1 MDYQKTLAVLRTAEQ
16 VLVGKPLEWPI
27 QPRFRAYADTVLGG
41 PWLVL
46 AGAEI
51 LAKRLMWVLI
61 TGATLA
67 LALSLFED
75 RNSGSVIGPAFI
87 LAFGVVYFS
96 MPSRSLAAAV
106 KPENV
111 ATVRDFILVTA
122 VNTHDLQ
129 RLQEGVMIVRAHTL
143 EKLSRFS
150 VLAGVAWG
158 VLFWYAGTYALA
170 PDLSPD
176 AVSRGLSYGLLAALI
191 FMFVLL
197 AGTCHATAVRAVY
210 QTLEF
215 ALLEA
220 KAIAESRPAA
230 HGSAT
235 KLG

>member
-16 VLVGKPLEWPI
+16 VLVGKPLAWPT
-27 QPRFRAYADTVLGG
+27 QPRLLAYADTVLGG

-46 AGAEI
+46 AGAGI
-51 LAKRLMWVLI
+51 LIKRLAWVLI
-61 TGATLA
+61 TGATLT

-75 RNSGSVIGPAFI
+75 RDSVPVIGPAFI

-111 ATVRDFILVTA
+111 ASLRDFILA
-122 VNTHDLQ
+122 SASDGQDLQ
-129 RLQEGVMIVRAHTL
+129 RLQEGVIIVRTHTL
-143 EKLSRFS
+143 EKLGRFS

-158 VLFWYAGTYALA
+158 VLFWYAGTHALA
-170 PDLSPD
+170 PGLSPD

-220 KAIAESRPAA
+220 KATVESTPPAE
-230 HGSAT
+230 
-235 KLG
+235 

>member
-16 VLVGKPLEWPI
+16 VLVGKPLAWPT
-27 QPRFRAYADTVLGG
+27 QPRLMAYADTVLGG

-46 AGAEI
+46 AGAGI
-51 LAKRLMWVLI
+51 LIKRLAWVLI
-61 TGATLA
+61 TGATLT
-67 LALSLFED
+67 LAMYLFED
-75 RNSGSVIGPAFI
+75 RNGVPVISPAFF

-111 ATVRDFILVTA
+111 ASIRDFILA
-122 VNTHDLQ
+122 SASDGQDLQ
-129 RLQEGVMIVRAHTL
+129 RLQEGVMIVRTHTL
-143 EKLSRFS
+143 EKLGRFS

-158 VLFWYAGTYALA
+158 VLFWYAGTHALA
-170 PDLSPD
+170 PGLSPD

-220 KAIAESRPAA
+220 KATVESTPPAE
-230 HGSAT
+230 
-235 KLG
+235 

>member
-16 VLVGKPLEWPI
+16 ILVGKPLDWPT
-27 QPRFRAYADTVLGG
+27 QPRLQAYADTVLGG

-46 AGAEI
+46 AGAGI
-51 LAKRLMWVLI
+51 LIKRLLWVLI
-61 TGATLA
+61 TGATFA
-67 LALSLFED
+67 LVLSLFED
-75 RNSGSVIGPAFI
+75 RNSGPVIGPAFI
-87 LAFGVVYFS
+87 LAFGVVYFG
-96 MPSRSLAAAV
+96 MPSRSLAVAV

-111 ATVRDFILVTA
+111 ATLRDFILATA
-122 VNTHDLQ
+122 ANAQGLQ

-143 EKLSRFS
+143 EKLGRFS

-158 VLFWYAGTYALA
+158 VLFWYAATHALA
-170 PDLSPD
+170 PGLSPD
-176 AVSRGLSYGLLAALI
+176 AVSRGISYGLLAALI

-220 KAIAESRPAA
+220 KATEESTSQA
-230 HGSAT
+230 
-235 KLG
+235 

>member
-1 MDYQKTLAVLRTAEQ
+1 MDYQRTLAVLRTAEQ
-16 VLVGKPLEWPI
+16 VLVGKPLAWPT
-27 QPRFRAYADTVLGG
+27 QPRLRAYADTVLGG

-46 AGAEI
+46 AGAGI
-51 LAKRLMWVLI
+51 LIKRLAWVLI
-61 TGATLA
+61 TGATLT
-67 LALSLFED
+67 LALSLLED
-75 RNSGSVIGPAFI
+75 RNNVPVIGPAFI

-111 ATVRDFILVTA
+111 ASLRDFILA
-122 VNTHDLQ
+122 SASDRQDLQ
-129 RLQEGVMIVRAHTL
+129 RLQEGVMIVRTHTL
-143 EKLSRFS
+143 EKLGRFS

-158 VLFWYAGTYALA
+158 VLFWYAGTHALA
-170 PDLSPD
+170 PGLSPD

-220 KAIAESRPAA
+220 KATVESTPPAE
-230 HGSAT
+230 
-235 KLG
+235 